1 MPFYTVYFDLETGG
15 VQPQQPSIQL
25 AAIAVDEHGNEAA
38 SFEQKIAFNEADCDP
53 EVLRINHYTKEA
65 WKDAINYQAT
75 AALFASWLK
84 PYSSV
89 SLMSKR
95 TGRPYSVARLAGY
108 NAVSFDGPRLK
119 AMFGTSFFPCEYLI
133 RDVLQ
138 RALFWFDEHPE
149 APRPDNFK
157 LSTIAAM
164 FGVSSEGAHDALADA
179 RMSAALY
186 KAMSNDD

>member
-1 MPFYTVYFDLETGG
+1 MAFYTVYFDLETGG
-15 VQPQQPSIQL
+15 VLPQQPTIQL
-25 AAIAVDEHGNEAA
+25 AAIAVDEHGVEAA

-53 EVLRINHYTKEA
+53 EALRLNHYTKEA
-65 WKDAINYQAT
+65 WKDAINFQAT

-108 NAVSFDGPRLK
+108 NALTFDLPRLK
-119 AMFGTSFFPCEYLI
+119 AMFGTSFFPCEYLV

-149 APRPDNFK
+149 APRPENYRQT
-157 LSTIAAM
+157 TIADM
-164 FGVSSEGAHDALADA
+164 FGIDTSGAHDALKDVRMCVQLARAMADG
-179 RMSAALY
+179 
-186 KAMSNDD
+186 D